1 MKIIDVFNSKKKTL
15 YSFEFFPPK
24 TNEGE
29 KKLFQTVNELQKL
42 SPAFISVTYGAGGS
56 TREKTFE
63 ICDIIQN
70 HYKLTT
76 MCHYTCVGSSKDD
89 ILTHLNYISSK
100 KINNIIALRGDP
112 PKEQG
117 KFIKHPNGFSNA
129 AELIEFI
136 KMNEFKFCIAGGCY
150 PEKHPDSPT
159 LDDDIRFL
167 KKKVEKGAEFLI
179 TQLFF
184 DNDKFKIYMDNL
196 LKYDIDVP
204 VIPGIMPI
212 TNYKQIQRFKDLAD
226 CSIPKNL
233 IDKLELYQNDL
244 GEFLK
249 YSIEFTVN
257 QCEELK
263 KMGVPGL
270 HFYTLNQSDAT
281 IQIMKL
287 LS

>member
-1 MKIIDVFNSKKKTL
+1 MKIIDIFNSKSKTL

-24 TNEGE
+24 TIEGE
-29 KKLFQTVNELQKL
+29 KKLYQTVTELQKL

-63 ICDIIQN
+63 ICDTIQN
-70 HYKLTT
+70 QYHLTT
-76 MCHYTCVGSSKDD
+76 MCHYTCVGSSKDE
-89 ILTHLNYISSK
+89 ILTHLNYIQSK
-100 KINNIIALRGDP
+100 KIDNIIALRGDP

-117 KFIKHPNGFSNA
+117 RFIKHPDGFSNA
-129 AELIEFI
+129 SELIEFI
-136 KMNEFKFCIAGGCY
+136 KMNEFNFCIAGGCY

-159 LDDDIRFL
+159 LDDDIAFL
-167 KKKVEKGAEFLI
+167 KRKVEKGAEFLI

-184 DNDKFKIYMDNL
+184 DNNKFKFFMDKV
-196 LKYDIDVP
+196 LKSDIITP
-204 VIPGIMPI
+204 IIPGIMPI
-212 TNYKQIQRFKDLAD
+212 TNFKQIQRFKDLAD
-226 CSIPKNL
+226 CSIPSNL
-233 IDKLELYQNDL
+233 IDKLELYKDDL

-249 YSIEFTVN
+249 YSIEFTVK
-257 QCEELK
+257 QCEELL

-281 IQIMKL
+281 IQIMQL